1 MLRLLR
7 RKAVARL
14 RAALLPMIAIWL
26 PATMMGAAMSLVL
39 APGVTGSFADPV
51 QVAGQAWRVE
61 LQIHDFAFPAT
72 NTLGAKVSV
81 MDGAGL
87 YMALN
92 LGLLWVLDNRDSS
105 QCLLTLT
112 GRTNALIRI
121 QRDPGNALLRCEV
134 WNYDGSGYTVVTDIL
149 RNPVATTFA
158 GGQLGSSITTARL
171 GYLRMFDTLLT
182 DGSKPQA
189 TAQGNLLN
197 LKFESNTLDTSGLGR
212 NATVTGATYQ
222 PTPNQPVPSAPKTD
236 FFLQ

>member
-1 MLRLLR
+1 MEEDSA
-7 RKAVARL
+7 AVARRTRVAIL
-14 RAALLPMIAIWL
+14 AMITLWL
-26 PATMMGAAMSLVL
+26 PATMMAAAMSLVL
-39 APGVTGSFADPV
+39 APGVTGTFADPV

-61 LQIHDFAFPAT
+61 LQIHDFAFPST
-72 NTLGAKVSV
+72 NTLTAKVAV

-87 YMALN
+87 YVALN

-134 WNYDGSGYTVVTDIL
+134 WNYDGSGYAVTSDIL
-149 RNPVATTFA
+149 RNPAATTFG

-171 GYLRMFDTLLT
+171 AWLRMFDTLLT

-222 PTPNQPVPSAPKTD
+222 PTPNQPSPSAPKTD
-236 FFLQ
+236 FFYNN